1 MKDLLF
7 NGIRLHTQRKG
18 LNNELKS
25 LQSKAN
31 ELFSKAQI
39 CPIGQLQIPMAEL
52 RNVINE
58 SGETKVNGYEVTPT
72 AQIITKARYLEGL
85 AANALYPVFRT
96 NCSRWSNEQESNQDI
111 THVLLKPHRLYSEI
125 CYDFTLINST
135 DVTVQ
140 NALTQDLINDIYNK
154 VEKTLLSDS
163 TETNGNPK
171 GILTYITP
179 TTTTALSISDFTTIE
194 KAYYQSGANEPIYIF
209 SPSAFK
215 TTKDNYK
222 ELFVNGKFN
231 DINYVVTSNLQD
243 NYILLC
249 DTKHLLIGLFGGL
262 DVQIDDVTQIINGK
276 VRLTCNSYWD
286 FNITNKDAFQAIK
299 LQ

>member
-72 AQIITKARYLEGL
+72 ANIITNARYLEGL
-85 AANALYPVFRT
+85 RANALYPIFRT
-96 NCSRWSNEQESNQDI
+96 NSSYWNNEPERNQDI
-111 THVLLKPHRLYSEI
+111 THVYLSPHRMCSILT
-125 CYDFTLINST
+125 YDLSLILST
-135 DVTVQ
+135 DSTIQ
-140 NALTQDLINDIYNK
+140 NALTEDLVSNIYNK
-154 VEKTLLSDS
+154 AESTMLSNDNG
-163 TETNGNPK
+163 TNGNPK

-179 TTTTALSISDFTTIE
+179 TTTSALSINDFSKIE
-194 KAYYQSGANEPIYIF
+194 KAFFESGAKNPIYIF
-209 SPSAFK
+209 SPSAYQNAKESF
-215 TTKDNYK
+215 K
-222 ELFVNGKFN
+222 ELFSNDKFN
-231 DINYVVTSNLQD
+231 NFEYVVTSNLQD

-262 DVQIDDVTQIINGK
+262 DVQIDDVTQKINGK

-299 LQ
+299 IQ